1 MIASGSPERY
11 ATLGLGRVGTGS
23 RRPAPSP
30 GRFPERPPR
39 FAGPPC
45 PYSAVTEGGF
55 VVRIADNWE
64 DPMYVRT
71 MYLTADPAAVGPALD
86 VIAKEAPGM
95 LAEQEGYQG
104 IGVFADRTVGKI
116 LLGSW
121 WDSEQAN
128 KDSDERLRDRRM
140 QMLAPFVSTIAV
152 TDFEAAA
159 YIRPDAATS
168 GGFRMHRLAFEPSMA
183 DRLVQLFQEK
193 GQPRLPQLQGFSRC
207 SLLIDRQR
215 GMASVGVVFQDM
227 ASMEA
232 ARSEQ

>member
-1 MIASGSPERY
+1 
-11 ATLGLGRVGTGS
+11 
-23 RRPAPSP
+23 
-30 GRFPERPPR
+30 
-39 FAGPPC
+39 
-45 PYSAVTEGGF
+45 
-55 VVRIADNWE
+55 
-64 DPMYVRT
+64 MYVRT

-159 YIRPDAATS
+159 YIRPDPATS

-193 GQPRLPQLQGFSRC
+193 GQPRLQQLEGFSGC
-207 SLLIDRQR
+207 SLLIDRKR
-215 GMASVGVVFQDM
+215 GMASVGVVFKDM

-232 ARSEQ
+232 ARSEQAKIRHDALSGLDWVQLIALEEFEVADLEIPTQ